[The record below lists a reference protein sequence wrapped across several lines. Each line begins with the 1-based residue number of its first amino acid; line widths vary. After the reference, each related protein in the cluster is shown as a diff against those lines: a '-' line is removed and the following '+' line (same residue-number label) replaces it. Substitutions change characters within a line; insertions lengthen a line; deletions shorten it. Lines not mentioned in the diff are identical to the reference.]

1 MVLMMITDNNNN
13 NNNNNNEFLYR
24 IETHQCVTLLSL
36 GSCMMMNILLMT
48 SSFDGFQSEGPLNIE
63 PIMV

>member
-1 MVLMMITDNNNN
+1 MRLADFRLNNRVVISNNNNN

-36 GSCMMMNILLMT
+36 GSC
-48 SSFDGFQSEGPLNIE
+48 QK
-63 PIMV
+63 